1 MLNDQ
6 SSLDAGC
13 LQLIIGPMFSGKTT
27 KLMNIALSY
36 MRNGD
41 SVLCITHE
49 SDTRY
54 GHTRIISHDKE
65 SIDAHAMPL
74 LRDAFGLH
82 EYTKCRYVCIEESQF
97 FDDLVAS
104 VIKMVETDKKHV
116 IVCGLDGTYERK
128 PFANIMELVPL
139 ADTVEKLAG
148 LCNVCGDRAT
158 FSKRLVESTGDI
170 LVGGAEMY
178 MNVCRKHYL
187 VKNKTI

>member
-1 MLNDQ
+1 MLNDH

-13 LQLIIGPMFSGKTT
+13 LDLIIGPMFSGKTT
-27 KLMNIALSY
+27 QLLKIVTSY

-41 SVLCITHE
+41 AVLCITHDT
-49 SDTRY
+49 DTRY

-74 LRDAFGLH
+74 LRDAFSLDG
-82 EYTKCRYVCIEESQF
+82 YKTCNVVCIEESQF

-104 VIKMVETDKKHV
+104 VIQMVESDKKHV

-128 PFANIMELVPL
+128 PFANMMELVPL
-139 ADTVEKLAG
+139 ADTVDKRAG
-148 LCNVCGDRAT
+148 LCNVCGGRAT
-158 FSKRLVESTGDI
+158 FSKRLVEDTGDI

-187 VKNKTI
+187 VKNKTV